1 MNEGKKSVG
10 QLALHKIKKNN
21 KKSKGK
27 MATTPYFPASRA
39 KPPDPLCPAAFDP
52 ACWVDTAFII
62 MSNPPHLSF

>member
-39 KPPDPLCPAAFDP
+39 KPPAPTYFP
-52 ACWVDTAFII
+52 
-62 MSNPPHLSF
+62 SFAG